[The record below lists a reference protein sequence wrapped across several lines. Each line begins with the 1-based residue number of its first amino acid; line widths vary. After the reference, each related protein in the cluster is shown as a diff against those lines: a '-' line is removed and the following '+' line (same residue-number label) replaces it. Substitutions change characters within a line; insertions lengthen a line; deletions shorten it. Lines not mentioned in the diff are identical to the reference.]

1 MTFLTEHTSTIKCDS
16 EGVLGTQRTG
26 ALKAS
31 FSVALDTCAIM
42 TQHLAQECTNVRA
55 IMTQHLA
62 QGCTNKC
69 AIMTQHLAQGCTN
82 KCAIMTQHLAQGCK
96 RTQQIPYYR
105 YC

>member
-16 EGVLGTQRTG
+16 EGILGAQRTG

-31 FSVALDTCAIM
+31 FSVVLDTCAIM

-55 IMTQHLA
+55 ITTQHLA

-69 AIMTQHLAQGCTN
+69 AIMTQHLV
-82 KCAIMTQHLAQGCK
+82 QGCK